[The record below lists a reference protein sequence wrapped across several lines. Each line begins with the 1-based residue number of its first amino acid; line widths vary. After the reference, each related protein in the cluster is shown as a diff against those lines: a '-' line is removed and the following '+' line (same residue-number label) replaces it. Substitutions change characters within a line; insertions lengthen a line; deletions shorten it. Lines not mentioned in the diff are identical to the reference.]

1 MVAAIR
7 GKCKKSASR
16 SIRATT
22 SGSGDRAL
30 VKSTQTQPRGGQER
44 EDTTSDGVASL
55 LYLSEGRVKRVMA
68 EDANTLRSINDLVIA
83 LIGNPLLLL
92 LGSTAWSDGSTI
104 VGAIVTRCSERARA
118 TALIARRDELRRVRR
133 LLGRSVSA
141 RGRYLRYRDCDRRH
155 AG

>member
-1 MVAAIR
+1 
-7 GKCKKSASR
+7 
-16 SIRATT
+16 
-22 SGSGDRAL
+22 
-30 VKSTQTQPRGGQER
+30 
-44 EDTTSDGVASL
+44 
-55 LYLSEGRVKRVMA
+55 MA

-133 LLGRSVSA
+133 LLGRSVGA

-155 AG
+155 AGWGSRTVGGTAGIGGVGVARGTRLGGCWLDHAVGHGRVAATAAATAAGFAGRLAVAALGLFG